1 MGNIVSQDY
10 LTEFGIN
17 DDSYKK
23 FVSEI
28 NELQGIPNIEQYKY
42 DVIKTIPNVYKG
54 IIDEIKSRIKTLNE
68 EFSEINVFDDD
79 AQNFRKN
86 FETLVNKYNLSMYQ
100 IGYFTK
106 QLDKKFEDAQ
116 KFSDEISEEKLNK
129 LKTDI
134 ESRKKLIR
142 DIQAQSENDK
152 NIKQKNT
159 NFKSIE
165 NEIGRL
171 QSKNK
176 SQKET
181 SEKSG
186 TDVTSEI
193 TNSSATPVI
202 SSADVGLSGGGR
214 YLNSNSGRYRKYSY
228 DTLHM
233 DYK

>member
-1 MGNIVSQDY
+1 MGNIVSQEY
-10 LTEFGIN
+10 LSEFVIN

-42 DVIKTIPNVYKG
+42 DVIKTIPSVYNG
-54 IIDEIKSRIKTLNE
+54 ILDEIKSRIKSLNE
-68 EFSEINVFDDD
+68 EFSKINVFDDD
-79 AQNFRKN
+79 AQNFRKD
-86 FETLVNKYNLSMYQ
+86 FEALVKNYNLNTYQ
-100 IGYFTK
+100 ITYFTK
-106 QLDKKFEDAQ
+106 QLDKKYEDAQ
-116 KFSDEISEEKLNK
+116 KFSGEISEEKLNK
-129 LKTDI
+129 LRADI

-159 NFKSIE
+159 SFKSLD
-165 NEIGRL
+165 NEIVRL

-176 SQKET
+176 PQKEEKQENPDVT
-181 SEKSG
+181 TQSSSVTPVVSPSESESEKLIG
-186 TDVTSEI
+186 GGHFN
-193 TNSSATPVI
+193 NSSR
-202 SSADVGLSGGGR
+202 R
-214 YLNSNSGRYRKYSY
+214 YKRYSY